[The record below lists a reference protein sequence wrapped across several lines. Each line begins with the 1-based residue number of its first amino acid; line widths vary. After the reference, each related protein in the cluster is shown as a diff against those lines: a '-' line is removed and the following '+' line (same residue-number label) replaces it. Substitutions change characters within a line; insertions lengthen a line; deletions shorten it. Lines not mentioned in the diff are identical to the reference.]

1 MTDLSW
7 MNDVSMDDLSEQ
19 SQANYREYK
28 AAYAMMKE
36 AKAKFENGMNAEAGL
51 PNGKALVFNYR
62 FGKLSV
68 AIGEAKDKA
77 ATTAKAKSSLADFIA
92 AQTASGQRA

>member
-1 MTDLSW
+1 MTELSW

-19 SQANYREYK
+19 SQANYKEYK

-51 PNGKALVFNYR
+51 PKGKALVFNYR

-68 AIGEAKDKA
+68 AIGEGKA
-77 ATTAKAKSSLADFIA
+77 ESVAKAKSSLADFIA
-92 AQTASGQRA
+92 SQTASGQRA

>member
-1 MTDLSW
+1 MTELTWKNDVDMNDLST
-7 MNDVSMDDLSEQ
+7 Q
-19 SQANYREYK
+19 AQANYREYK

-51 PNGKALVFNYR
+51 PEGRALVFNYR

-68 AIGEAKDKA
+68 AIGEGTTKAKE
-77 ATTAKAKSSLADFIA
+77 TAKARSSLADFIA
-92 AQTASGQRA
+92 AQTASGQRG